1 MRHAIAAAFLF
12 GLSTPLAK
20 LLLGGVDPIVLA
32 GLLYL
37 GAGVSQGLALLL
49 AGGEGEERLEPAD
62 IPWLGAA
69 ILAGG
74 VAGPIL
80 LLFGLRQTPAATA
93 SLLLNFEVVAT
104 GLVAAAVFREAV
116 GRRTWLAIALVTVGG
131 ALLTLETAQGWG
143 ISIGGVLIL
152 AACVA
157 WGLDNNF
164 TGRISLKDPR
174 RIVFYKGTAAGAF
187 SVLLG
192 LALGR
197 PLPGGGAAAWAVG
210 LGAVS
215 YGLSIAFFVR
225 SLRAVGA
232 ARTSAVFATGPLV
245 GTAVSLLIFREPP
258 SALFYAALPLM
269 VAAVAVLGS
278 ESHAHEHTHERLSHA
293 HRHRHDDGHH
303 AHDHRGEDDPEPVH
317 AHPHEHPPLTHSH
330 PHRPDPHHRHAHR

>member
-49 AGGEGEERLEPAD
+49 AGREGEARLEPAD

-131 ALLTLETAQGWG
+131 ALLTLDTAQGWG

-197 PLPGGGAAAWAVG
+197 PLPGWGAAAWAVG

-232 ARTSAVFATGPLV
+232 ARTSAVFATAPWS
-245 GTAVSLLIFREPP
+245 APPCRSSSFASLLGPVLRRLAAHGRRRGGVGKRDPRPRTHPRAPFPRPP
-258 SALFYAALPLM
+258 SPA
-269 VAAVAVLGS
+269 
-278 ESHAHEHTHERLSHA
+278 R
-293 HRHRHDDGHH
+293 RR
-303 AHDHRGEDDPEPVH
+303 
-317 AHPHEHPPLTHSH
+317 PP
-330 PHRPDPHHRHAHR
+330 RP